1 MATEMARRWASCTA
15 TLDSIGLVVW
25 QGGGRCGG
33 SFEHVFHGTK
43 TTIPPPGHHR
53 GRGLS
58 RQKLDRVL
66 PVALDFFHLRHFL
79 GCGAQGNSKPW
90 RPKPARPPDPMQ
102 VGLAVWRTVFAP
114 DRQGHIDHHGARWD
128 VHTPGEHVGGAEE
141 LDFA

>member
-1 MATEMARRWASCTA
+1 MVS
-15 TLDSIGLVVW
+15 

-33 SFEHVFHGTK
+33 SFEHVFYGIK
-43 TTIPPPGHHR
+43 TILMEGV
-53 GRGLS
+53 G
-58 RQKLDRVL
+58 QKLDRVL